1 MKPHSLAVD
10 SMRAFNADAVSRQC
24 SNIRQRAL
32 ITLITLVA
40 ILLVFFS
47 NTALHADEA
56 RARAAMADPE
66 NPLVAVFTSKGAF
79 YIELYTRSAPRNVA
93 RFIALVSGDYDF
105 PGTELKSRYYDQSSF
120 HTDVPGRTLRAGNP
134 ALNRF
139 GLQPASIRAEIDG
152 AALGLDTRPLFSS
165 SAEVDPS
172 LAIANREDFEREI
185 LAPLYLVEGINT
197 AQALRNQSEQMM
209 QRLQQ
214 MSVLD
219 VLENLG
225 HRYSLALGT
234 QPITQG
240 TVALMTTTPGETGV
254 ELVISLLPSPWLDG
268 RVTPIG
274 NVVDGMSVI
283 GEIGSIEVN
292 PRRNAEL
299 GTTIYSMRIL

>member
-10 SMRAFNADAVSRQC
+10 SMRAFNTDALNRQC

-32 ITLITLVA
+32 ITLIT

-47 NTALHADEA
+47 NAVLYADEA
-56 RARAAMADPE
+56 RARTAMADPE

-93 RFIALVSGDYDF
+93 RFIALVSGKYDF

-120 HTDVPGRTLRAGNP
+120 HTVVPGRTLRAGNP

-165 SAEVDPS
+165 SAAVDPS

-185 LAPLYLVEGINT
+185 LAPLYLAEGIDT
-197 AQALRNQSEQMM
+197 AQTLRNQSEQMM

-214 MSVLD
+214 MSV
-219 VLENLG
+219 
-225 HRYSLALGT
+225 R
-234 QPITQG
+234 
-240 TVALMTTTPGETGV
+240 
-254 ELVISLLPSPWLDG
+254 SPES
-268 RVTPIG
+268 II
-274 NVVDGMSVI
+274 SVI
-283 GEIGSIEVN
+283 ISQPPTN
-292 PRRNAEL
+292 SPL
-299 GTTIYSMRIL
+299 IYICGIVGQSEKSFIP

>member
-1 MKPHSLAVD
+1 MKPHSLTVI
-10 SMRAFNADAVSRQC
+10 STRKFNADALNRQC

-32 ITLITLVA
+32 ITLIT
-40 ILLVFFS
+40 ILLVFFF
-47 NTALHADEA
+47 NTALYADEA
-56 RARAAMADPE
+56 RARAVMADPE
-66 NPLVAVFTSKGAF
+66 NPLIAVFTSKGAF
-79 YIELYTRSAPRNVA
+79 YIELYTRQAPLNVA
-93 RFIALVSGDYDF
+93 RFIALVNGEYDF
-105 PGTELKSRYYDQSSF
+105 PETELKSRYYDQSSF
-120 HTDVPGRTLRAGNP
+120 HTVVPGLTLRAGNP

-152 AALGLDTRPLFSS
+152 AALGLDTRPLLSS
-165 SAEVDPS
+165 SGQVDPS
-172 LAIANREDFEREI
+172 LAIATREDFEREI
-185 LAPLYLVEGINT
+185 LAPLYSAEGVDT
-197 AQALRNQSEQMM
+197 AQALRKSSEQMM

-219 VLENLG
+219 ALENLG
-225 HRYSLALGT
+225 HRYSAALGT

-274 NVVDGMSVI
+274 KVVEGMSVI

-292 PRRNAEL
+292 PRLNAEL
-299 GTTIYSMRIL
+299 GTTIYSIRIL

>member
-1 MKPHSLAVD
+1 MKTHSLAVIATHA
-10 SMRAFNADAVSRQC
+10 SNVDASNTQC
-24 SNIRQRAL
+24 SDIRQRAL
-32 ITLITLVA
+32 ITLITLAA

-47 NTALHADEA
+47 NTALYADEA
-56 RARAAMADPE
+56 RARAAMADSE

-79 YIELYTRSAPRNVA
+79 YIELYTREAPRNVA
-93 RFIALVSGDYDF
+93 RFIALVSGEYDF

-120 HTDVPGRTLRAGNP
+120 HTVAPGHTLRAGTP

-139 GLQPASIRAEIDG
+139 GLQPASIRSEIDG

-185 LAPLYLVEGINT
+185 LAPLYSAEGIKT
-197 AQALRNQSEQMM
+197 AQALRDSSEKMM

-225 HRYSLALGT
+225 YRYSSALGT
-234 QPITQG
+234 QPVTQG
-240 TVALMTTTPGETGV
+240 AVSLMTTTPGETGV

-274 NVVDGMSVI
+274 KVVGGLSVI
-283 GEIGSIEVN
+283 GEIGSIKVT
-292 PRRNAEL
+292 PRNNAEL
-299 GTTIYSMRIL
+299 ATTIYSMRIL